1 MSYDAGHEVPT
12 TASTFTRGRRAEQA
26 RHPPVSAVFDVLADE
41 RRRHVLYY
49 LLEDAGG
56 EAGVADVATHLRS
69 VESSSRTA
77 DPETIRTEL
86 HHRHLPRMEEAGLVD
101 YDTPEARVR
110 YLEDPLVEDCLALV
124 AGRDFGPEP

>member
-1 MSYDAGHEVPT
+1 M
-12 TASTFTRGRRAEQA
+12 ASTFTRGWHQEEASR
-26 RHPPVSAVFDVLADE
+26 PSVSTVFDVLADE

-49 LLEDAGG
+49 LIEHAGG
-56 EAGVADVATHLRS
+56 EAGVADVAAHLRS
-69 VESSSRTA
+69 VESSAPSA

-101 YDTPEARVR
+101 YDAPEAKIR
-110 YLEDPLVEDCLALV
+110 YLGDPLVEDCLALV